1 MGDRRGMVRLA
12 RPRPA
17 GARKKLRKPRLG
29 ARPGA
34 LVPAA
39 GSTGRLAGRGAYSY
53 ANPGP
58 WGRAGRFIGSAL
70 GGAYGGPG
78 GAKLGGAVGGLAH
91 YIGRIFG
98 SGDYVTSPNP
108 VKYNILVNESQVPQF
123 GSMPNQVHVRH
134 REYIGDILT
143 SNTIGAF
150 RIQHFPIN
158 PGMAVTFPWFS
169 QVCGATF
176 QQYRI
181 NGMVFEYRTMSSDSL
196 NSTNTA
202 LGSVIMATEY
212 DSTDTVFVNKAE
224 MENTEFGV
232 SCKPSCNMM
241 HAIECDRRQT
251 SVSEQYIRNSAPP
264 PNADIRMYDLGRF
277 SIATVGFQAANV
289 NIGELWVTY
298 DITLFKAVLEPPLS
312 LAGFAR
318 IHLDVA
324 TGLAGGIGDHPII
337 PRSSALTPPGF
348 EYDNIGLTI
357 DPTGH
362 VLTFPLTTPIG
373 STWCIYW
380 QVNGDNNALA
390 TTSLITPAGGLVAL
404 NVLGVQNPPN
414 SGAQI
419 VYPSPGPGGQ
429 AQALVHY
436 LRYNGTGTPAV
447 PPTCTFA
454 NFVAVTNPDAGDLM
468 VMQISSASPL

>member
-1 MGDRRGMVRLA
+1 MVRARARRKKAVKSARA
-12 RPRPA
+12 RPLNAVRAP
-17 GARKKLRKPRLG
+17 LSVPRL
-29 ARPGA
+29 
-34 LVPAA
+34 
-39 GSTGRLAGRGAYSY
+39 RGKGGYTYSS
-53 ANPGP
+53 PGP
-58 WGRAGRFIGSAL
+58 WGKAGRFVGRAL
-70 GGAYGGPG
+70 GSAYGGSS
-78 GAKLGGAVGGLAH
+78 LGRLGEQVGGLAH

-108 VKYNILVNESQVPQF
+108 VKYNILVNDAQVPQF
-123 GSMPNQVHVRH
+123 GSMPNQIHVRH
-134 REYIGDILT
+134 REFLGDILT
-143 SNTIGAF
+143 SGTIGAF
-150 RIQHFPIN
+150 RIQNFAIN
-158 PGMAVTFPWFS
+158 PGLPASFPWLS

-181 NGMVFEYRTMSSDSL
+181 NGMVYEYRTMSSDSL

-202 LGSVIMATEY
+202 LGSVVMATEY
-212 DSTDTVFVNKAE
+212 DSTDTVFTNKSE

-251 SVSEQYIRNSAPP
+251 SISEQYIRNGAPP

-289 NIGELWVTY
+289 NIGELWCTY
-298 DITLFKAVLEPPLS
+298 DVTLFKAVLEPPLT

-337 PRSSALTPPGF
+337 PLPPTSAPPGF
-348 EYDNIGLTI
+348 EYDNVGLTI
-357 DPTGH
+357 DSTGH
-362 VLTFPLTTPIG
+362 VLTFPLSTPIG
-373 STWCIYW
+373 STWCVYW

-390 TTSLITPAGGLVAL
+390 TTSAITLAGGLVAL
-404 NVLGVQNPPN
+404 NVLGVQAPPN
-414 SGAQI
+414 SGSQI
-419 VYPSPGPGGQ
+419 TYPSPGPGAL
-429 AQALVHY
+429 AQSVVRY
-436 LRYNGTGTPAV
+436 FRYNGTGTPAV
-447 PPTCTFA
+447 PPSCTFA